1 MTSYYQYTPLME
13 SAIVYKLYCID
24 EKINDIFIG
33 SGISLKQIESKHKN
47 GCQKW
52 TNSKDNKKSSSIYP

>member
-1 MTSYYQYTPLME
+1 MTDHNQYTPLME

-33 SGISLKQIESKHKN
+33 SGISLKQIESKHTN

-52 TNSKDNKKSSSIYP
+52 TNSEYNKKSSSLYP